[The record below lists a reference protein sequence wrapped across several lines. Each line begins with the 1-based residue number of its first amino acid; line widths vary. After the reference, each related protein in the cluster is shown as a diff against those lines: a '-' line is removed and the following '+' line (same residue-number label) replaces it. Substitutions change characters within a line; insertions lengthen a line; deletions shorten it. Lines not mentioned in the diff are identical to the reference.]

1 MPEQGFNHM
10 LSSVIKEYSD
20 KTSPKNLAYLSMAL
34 ILGWLLIRYRRQIY
48 SYTAINFDEPKYYP
62 APGIDEYELKERN
75 ITHQE
80 PIREKDAVE
89 EYFENIK
96 SETKSEL
103 YNEPVNEFG
112 DESVPE
118 SVDQEVESIAK
129 ESKEIEHCEH
139 LVTEL
144 FSDLN
149 SSSSSKTEVSIGD
162 NEWLSIEKICD
173 DFIEKKS
180 ENDLDLIDNHDVE
193 EIEVSKSTNDNDVI
207 KFKEAKS
214 ASDVADFDEMMSD
227 LLKSLDGVEKSINN
241 NSSLKRNVLKLH
253 TNPKEDIT

>member
-1 MPEQGFNHM
+1 M
-10 LSSVIKEYSD
+10 
-20 KTSPKNLAYLSMAL
+20 
-34 ILGWLLIRYRRQIY
+34 
-48 SYTAINFDEPKYYP
+48 
-62 APGIDEYELKERN
+62 
-75 ITHQE
+75 
-80 PIREKDAVE
+80 
-89 EYFENIK
+89 
-96 SETKSEL
+96 
-103 YNEPVNEFG
+103 
-112 DESVPE
+112 
-118 SVDQEVESIAK
+118 
-129 ESKEIEHCEH
+129 
-139 LVTEL
+139 VTEL